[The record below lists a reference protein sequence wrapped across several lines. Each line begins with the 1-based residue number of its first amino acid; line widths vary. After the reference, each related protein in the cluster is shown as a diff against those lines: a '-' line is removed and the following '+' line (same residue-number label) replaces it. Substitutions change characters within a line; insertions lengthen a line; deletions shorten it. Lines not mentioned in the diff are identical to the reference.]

1 MQSRDA
7 IVSAVRKFSEK
18 YNLPVYLFGFLPGPI
33 AKEIRNLVELGAL
46 PFFHHKALLG
56 SFPPL
61 IGIAPLETIGDR
73 ADIDFINSK
82 SDVKMVEFG
91 GFGHPS
97 VYSNAP
103 PYADTDLQCGMVVPN
118 DESSWYDAMEFI
130 YREKWKHLDEEQA
143 GVVEARN
150 MDRIASNFWYEA
162 VRKVRLDR
170 PMISSD
176 IKKKISRWKMVRTFI
191 MGVGKPTKGVGP

>member
-1 MQSRDA
+1 
-7 IVSAVRKFSEK
+7 
-18 YNLPVYLFGFLPGPI
+18 
-33 AKEIRNLVELGAL
+33 
-46 PFFHHKALLG
+46 
-56 SFPPL
+56 
-61 IGIAPLETIGDR
+61 
-73 ADIDFINSK
+73 
-82 SDVKMVEFG
+82 
-91 GFGHPS
+91 
-97 VYSNAP
+97 
-103 PYADTDLQCGMVVPN
+103 MVVPN